1 MHHGR
6 MLAVDTP
13 ERVMANETV
22 QTAYVGE
29 TL

>member
-1 MHHGR
+1 

-29 TL
+29 AL